1 MRPEFTIHTAPRA
14 SVSSPAPRTVVPAVQ
29 QLADTL
35 GVDVEKLTGTGAGG
49 RVTTNDVRR
58 AHGRQ
63 GGVRPAATH
72 SPTEVFSEDEDRQ
85 LSAMLALPKGSFRRG

>member
-1 MRPEFTIHTAPRA
+1 MRPEFTINTAPRA
-14 SVSSPAPRTVVPAVQ
+14 SASSPAPRTVVPAVQ
-29 QLADTL
+29 QLAGTL
-35 GVDVEKLTGTGAGG
+35 GVDVENLTGTGAGG

-58 AHGRQ
+58 AHDRQ
-63 GGVRPAATH
+63 GGARRATH